1 VRGWFGK
8 SRNHQLSESQYRE
21 FGARLTSFRWPGDP
35 PDPPDSPWLIK
46 EPEPD
51 PDRWW
56 DFDGA
61 FDAANLLIKS
71 APAMTSHWRK
81 LEWAPETRGGTQAI
95 ETLEKALVAALPY
108 IEFPFGTYPRQTG
121 RKKPKPWHIVAVMI
135 AHHVIK
141 ALSDAG
147 QANPA
152 ISRNSVAARVV
163 QRALIRM
170 GFVRVLQVST
180 VAQQLVRWD
189 RQYGLRLKTIIALT
203 KKHEADICALLTK
216 PSKVQSP
223 ST

>member
-1 VRGWFGK
+1 MQEWFGK
-8 SRNHQLSESQYRE
+8 SRNHKLSATQYRE
-21 FGARLTSFRWPGDP
+21 FAARLTSFRWPGDP

-108 IEFPFGTYPRQTG
+108 IEFPFGAYTRQTG
-121 RKKPKPWHIVAVMI
+121 HKKPKPWHMMAVMI
-135 AHHVIK
+135 ACHVIK

-147 QANPA
+147 QPNPA

-163 QRALIRM
+163 QRALIRI
-170 GFVRVLQVST
+170 GFVRTIEIST
-180 VAQQLVRWD
+180 IAQQLERWD
-189 RQYGLRLKTIIALT
+189 KQYGLRPKTIAELT
-203 KKHEADICALLTK
+203 KTHETDFYALVSKGLK
-216 PSKVQSP
+216 AQLPS
-223 ST
+223 